1 MFSDIG
7 LSLRVLSLYLQKP
20 NNKKMS
26 VQEIAERLVALS
38 REGKYE
44 QVYQELFS
52 PEIESMEPKL
62 DGSWDTAKGFDELK
76 AKADKWNKMCEAFEE
91 GEISDP
97 IVAEN
102 FFSCSWK
109 MRVKFKGA
117 PEFMQMDEIA
127 VYRVKEGKV
136 VLEQFFYTPFE

>member
-1 MFSDIG
+1 
-7 LSLRVLSLYLQKP
+7 
-20 NNKKMS
+20 MS
-26 VQEIAERLVALS
+26 VEEIANRLVALS

-62 DGSWDTAKGFDELK
+62 DGSWDTAKGFDALK
-76 AKADKWNKMCEAFEE
+76 AKADKWNEMTEAFEE

-97 IVAEN
+97 IVADN

-109 MRVKFKGA
+109 MRVKFQPSYKW
-117 PEFMQMDEIA
+117 M
-127 VYRVKEGKV
+127 RS
-136 VLEQFFYTPFE
+136 PFTV